1 MKNRIAILSMLIAA
15 IIVLPCFA
23 EKKKKEVKVAYEFP
37 DAMAPAIQA
46 EFAKQCDK
54 GQALYNI
61 ACGHCHNTIVNGK
74 TIIPDWTSSQLV
86 GYELRVLNPKHEGGI
101 PEEAVSAEELG
112 QIMTFLTYK
121 RKNAAAD
128 VKQ

>member
-1 MKNRIAILSMLIAA
+1 MIMAA
-15 IIVLPCFA
+15 TIVLPCLA
-23 EKKKKEVKVAYEFP
+23 EKKKKELKAAYEFP

-46 EFAKQCDK
+46 GFAKECDK

-61 ACGHCHNTIVNGK
+61 ACAHCHNTIVNGK
-74 TIIPDWTSSQLV
+74 AIIPDWTSAQLV

-101 PEEAVSAEELG
+101 PEETVSAEELG

-121 RKNAAAD
+121 KKND
-128 VKQ
+128 SK